1 MIVPRSIRLE
11 WILTAALVAAVVAVP
26 MASADDDALTAHD
39 VARLRSVRQVVVSPD
54 GKQVAYVLSVPRSL
68 PDQEDGPAWAELHV
82 VGASGDSRPY
92 VVGEQNVSA
101 IAWTPDG
108 KSLSFLAKR
117 EGDEHKSL
125 YVLPVDG
132 GEARRVVEHD
142 TDISSY
148 SWSPDGARVAF
159 LAKEKIP
166 EDLKKLQDQGF
177 NQKIFRED
185 WRPVRIWI
193 AIPGEPDAEH
203 RMLDLPGSA
212 SSLHWAPVG
221 ARLAVALAPTA
232 LVDDSYNLRRIHL
245 VDADS
250 GAVEGTLDSVGK
262 LGALAWSPDGRHLAV
277 VTSVDV
283 HDPAA
288 GRLSVGSAAGGELH
302 LLLPDYEGH
311 VRRVA
316 WRDDDT
322 ILYLGDE
329 GVWTAVGEVN
339 RDGSGRSTVVGP
351 GRAMLT
357 QLSVSLDGKTL
368 AFLGDSPGHP
378 PEVFLL
384 GRTEREP
391 VRRTDSNPWL
401 AEKSLAPQEVMSYEA
416 RDGLKLEGMLMRPRG
431 AVPGKRYP
439 MILVVHGGPESHFR
453 NGWLTSYS
461 RLGQMAATQD
471 YVVYYPNYR
480 GSTGRGVEFSKLSQ
494 ADPAGKEFDDLVDA
508 VDHLVK
514 LGLVDRDKVAIT
526 GGSYGGY
533 ASAWGAT
540 YLSEHFAASVMF
552 VGISDKISKVGTTDI
567 PDEEY
572 LVHARK
578 RPWDDWQMFLERS
591 PIYHAGKS
599 RTPTLILHGDSDTRV
614 HPTQSMELYQHLKK
628 RSKAP
633 VRLVFY
639 PGEGHGNRRA
649 ASRLDYSLRAMRWMD
664 HYLRGPGGEM
674 PAYELDYGSAA
685 AVDEDGDED

>member
-1 MIVPRSIRLE
+1 MRVLRNLHTERVLV
-11 WILTAALVAAVVAVP
+11 AALVAAVVAVP
-26 MASADDDALTAHD
+26 VASAADQALTPHH
-39 VARLRSVRQVVVSPD
+39 VAQLRAVRQVAISPD
-54 GKQVAYVLSVPRSL
+54 GQQVAYVLSVPRSL

-82 VGASGDSRPY
+82 VGATGDSRPY
-92 VVGEQNVSA
+92 VVGEQNIGT

-108 KSLSFLAKR
+108 KSISFLAKR
-117 EGDEHKSL
+117 DGDEHKAL
-125 YVLPVDG
+125 YVLPLSG

-159 LAKEKIP
+159 LAKEKIDD
-166 EDLKKLQDQGF
+166 DLKKLQDQGF

-185 WRPVRIWI
+185 WRPVKVWI
-193 AIPGEPDAEH
+193 ATPGDADAEH
-203 RMLDLPGSA
+203 RALDLPGSA
-212 SSLHWAPVG
+212 SSLHWSPVG
-221 ARLAVALAPTA
+221 TRLALALAPTS
-232 LVDDSYNLRRIHL
+232 LVDDSYNSRRIHL

-250 GAVEGTLDSVGK
+250 GAVEGKLDSVGK
-262 LGALAWSPDGRHLAV
+262 LGSMAWSPDGAHLAV
-277 VTSVDV
+277 VTSVDA

-288 GRLSVGSAAGGELH
+288 GRLSVGSASGGELRE
-302 LLLPDYEGH
+302 LLPGHEGH
-311 VRRVA
+311 VRRVG
-316 WRDDDT
+316 WRDADT
-322 ILYLGDE
+322 ILYLADE
-329 GVWTAVGEVN
+329 GVWTALGEVN
-339 RDGSGRSTVVGP
+339 RDGTGRRTVVGP
-351 GRAMLT
+351 GRAMHT
-357 QLSVSLDGKTL
+357 QLSVSQDGRTL

-378 PEVFLL
+378 SEVFLL

-401 AEKSLAPQEVMSYEA
+401 GEMMLAPQEVMSYKA

-431 AVPGKRYP
+431 AVEGMRYP
-439 MILVVHGGPESHFR
+439 MLLVVHGGPESNFR

-461 RLGQMAATQD
+461 RLGQMAATQG

-508 VDHLVK
+508 VDHLVNI
-514 LGLVDRDKVAIT
+514 GLVDGDKVAIT

-578 RPWDDWQMFLERS
+578 RPWDDWQLFLDRS

-599 RTPTLILHGDSDTRV
+599 RTPTLILHGDKDPRV
-614 HPTQSMELYQHLKK
+614 HPTQSMELYQHLKL

-649 ASRLDYSLRAMRWMD
+649 ASRLDYSLRAMRWID

-674 PAYELDYGSAA
+674 PAHELDYGSAVA
-685 AVDEDGDED
+685 EDSDED